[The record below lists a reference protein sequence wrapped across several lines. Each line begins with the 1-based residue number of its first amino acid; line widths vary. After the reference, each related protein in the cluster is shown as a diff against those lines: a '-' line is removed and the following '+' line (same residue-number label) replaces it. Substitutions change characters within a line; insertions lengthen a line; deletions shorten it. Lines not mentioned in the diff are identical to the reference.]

1 MHASPRS
8 PEPRDRARAGGADAG
23 PIGYGR
29 QYVDQDDVDAVAA
42 VLLGDSLTQGPAVP
56 RFEAGLVQATGA
68 PHAVAVANGTCAL
81 HLAYHVL
88 GVGPGR
94 DVLTTA
100 NTFLATATAAQMCGG
115 EAEFVDV
122 DPRTGN
128 LDVRLLEERLA
139 RGSVPHVVTAV
150 HFAGLP
156 CDMEWLIALKRR
168 HDFLLVEDAAHALG
182 ARYRVEGAWYRPGE
196 HPEVDA
202 TVLSFH
208 PVKHVTTGEGGAVL
222 VHDAERAKRLR
233 RLRSHG
239 VDPDGALDLAPYLRM
254 TAGEFQ
260 PDGRQ
265 TPFKPQIEL
274 GFNYRL
280 SDVQAALGTSQ
291 LAKLPDFLAARREVA
306 LRYLAELRG
315 YGLPHPGG
323 LDAGADREHAWH
335 LFVIRCEPGERDEL
349 MRSLRQ
355 LGIHTQVHYYPV
367 PLQPW
372 FRERAVGGPFPHA
385 IEHARTALS
394 LPIYPA
400 LSEEDQARVIAA
412 LHAHARARTVA

>member
-1 MHASPRS
+1 MRPRS
-8 PEPRDRARAGGADAG
+8 PRPHEPL
-23 PIGYGR
+23 GYGR

-42 VLLGDSLTQGPAVP
+42 VLLAEVLTQGPAVA
-56 RFEAGLVQATGA
+56 RFEEGLARVTGA

-100 NTFLATATAAQMCGG
+100 NTFLATASAAQMCGG
-115 EAEFVDV
+115 GVEFLDI
-122 DPRTGN
+122 DLRTGN
-128 LDVRLLEERLA
+128 LDLRLLEQRLERG
-139 RGSVPHVVTAV
+139 RPPHLVTAV

-182 ARYRVEGAWYRPGE
+182 ARYRVEGRWYRVGE

-202 TVLSFH
+202 TILSFH

-222 VHDAERAKRLR
+222 THDAARAGRLR

-239 VDPDGALDLAPYLRM
+239 TDPEASLAPFTESR
-254 TAGEFQ
+254 AGAFR
-260 PDGRQ
+260 PAW
-265 TPFKPQIEL
+265 FKPMLEL

-280 SDVQAALGTSQ
+280 SDIHAALGASQ
-291 LAKLPDFLAARREVA
+291 LEKLPDFLAARREIA
-306 LRYLAELRG
+306 QRYLADVRE
-315 YGLPHPGG
+315 YVLPHPGG
-323 LDAGADREHAWH
+323 QGERADREHAWH
-335 LFVIRCEPGERDEL
+335 LFVIRTAPHERDEL
-349 MRSLRQ
+349 LAFLRQ
-355 LGIHTQVHYYPV
+355 RGVHAQVHYYPV

-372 FRERAVGGPFPHA
+372 FRGRTPADAFPNA
-385 IEHARTALS
+385 IAHARSALS
-394 LPIYPA
+394 LPIFPS
-400 LSEEDQARVIAA
+400 LSEEDQGRVIAA
-412 LHAHARARTVA
+412 LEEWRRARAAA

>member
-1 MHASPRS
+1 MRAYSNRP
-8 PEPRDRARAGGADAG
+8 PE

-29 QYVDQDDVDAVAA
+29 QYVDRDDVDAVAE
-42 VLLGDSLTQGPAVP
+42 VLLSERLTQGPAVE

-68 PHAVAVANGTCAL
+68 PQAVAVANGTCAL
-81 HLAYHVL
+81 HLAYHAL

-94 DVLTTA
+94 NVLTTA
-100 NTFLATATAAQMCGG
+100 NTFLATATAAHMCG
-115 EAEFVDV
+115 AEVEFLDI

-128 LDVRLLEERLA
+128 LDVRLLEGRLETGA
-139 RGSVPHVVTAV
+139 PPHVVTAV

-182 ARYRVEGAWYRPGE
+182 ARYRVDGRWYRVGE

-202 TVLSFH
+202 SILSFH

-222 VHDAERAKRLR
+222 TGKPELAARLR

-239 VDPDGALDLAPYLRM
+239 VDPEATPGPNLRM
-254 TAGEFQ
+254 TPAEFE
-260 PDGRQ
+260 PERRQ
-265 TPFKPQIEL
+265 VPWFAPMVEL

-280 SDVQAALGTSQ
+280 SDVLAALGSSQ
-291 LAKLPDFLAARREVA
+291 LRKLPDFLEARGEIA
-306 LRYLAELRG
+306 LRYLAELRD
-315 YGLPHPGG
+315 YELPHPGG
-323 LDAGADREHAWH
+323 LRSAGSDREHAWH
-335 LFVIRCEPGERDEL
+335 LFVIHTAEGERDPL
-349 MRSLRQ
+349 AAHLRQ
-355 LGIHTQVHYYPV
+355 RGIYTQVHYYPV

-372 FRERAVGGPFPHA
+372 FRARNGERTFPRA
-385 IEHARTALS
+385 EAHARRALS

-400 LSEEDQARVIAA
+400 LSEEDQGRVIEA
-412 LHAHARARTVA
+412 LAEWRRARAAA

>member
-1 MHASPRS
+1 MRPGR
-8 PEPRDRARAGGADAG
+8 RGADG

-42 VLLGDSLTQGPAVP
+42 VLLGASLTQGPAVP
-56 RFEAGLVQATGA
+56 RFEAGLAQATGA

-100 NTFLATATAAQMCGG
+100 NTFLATATAAQMCGA

-128 LDVRLLEERLA
+128 LDLSLLERRLERGRA
-139 RGSVPHVVTAV
+139 PHAVTAV
-150 HFAGLP
+150 HFAGRP
-156 CDMEWLIALKRR
+156 CDMQRLIALKRR

-182 ARYRVEGAWYRPGE
+182 ARYEVDGRRYRPGE

-222 VHDAERAKRLR
+222 VHDAARAQRLR

-239 VDPDGALDLAPYLRM
+239 VDPDGALELPPYLRM
-254 TAGEFQ
+254 SAAAFRI
-260 PDGRQ
+260 DGSHA
-265 TPFKPQIEL
+265 PFKPQVEL

-280 SDVQAALGTSQ
+280 SDLQAALGASQ
-291 LAKLPDFLAARREVA
+291 LGKLPDFLAGRKEIAT
-306 LRYLAELRG
+306 RYRDELRG
-315 YGLPHPGG
+315 YALLHGDS
-323 LDAGADREHAWH
+323 LDGDADHEHAWH
-335 LFVIRCEPGERDEL
+335 LFVIRCEPGERDPL
-349 MRSLRQ
+349 MERLRHA
-355 LGIHTQVHYYPV
+355 GIHTQVHYFPV

-372 FRERAVGGPFPHA
+372 FVGRAVGGPFDAA
-385 IEHARTALS
+385 IEHAHTALS
-394 LPIYPA
+394 LPLYPA
-400 LSEEDQARVIAA
+400 LSDEEQSRVIAA
-412 LHAHARARTVA
+412 LNAWSRARTVA